1 MKSLRVAAGKW
12 KGKEIPS
19 PEEVSGHLNFTNSL
33 IKKSIFDLI
42 DSKLDGWSL
51 TVDDTLFC
59 DFFSGSGQIA
69 AEAFSRDYFRV
80 LVYEL
85 DQKRFSSLLGIFK
98 GLKNVTLFRKDATK
112 HVLKWEPGEEKA
124 YVFYLDPPYTYW
136 SVTPDRMKKMI
147 EILFE
152 HCKTLDK
159 LCIILSQIPEQQK
172 TNKIWEGL
180 PFKERQYGSHIIVE
194 LIVEPKIDEK

>member
-12 KGKEIPS
+12 KGKEIPA

-42 DSKLDGWSL
+42 DSKLGSL
-51 TVDDTLFC
+51 DLNVEGSLFC

-69 AEAFSRDYFRV
+69 AEAFSRDYMRI

-85 DQKRFSSLLGIFK
+85 DQKRFASLLSLFK

-112 HVLKWEPGEEKA
+112 HSLKWESGEETSCI
-124 YVFYLDPPYTYW
+124 FYLDPPYTYW

-147 EILFE
+147 SELYLFCIE
-152 HCKTLDK
+152 LKK
-159 LCIILSQIPEQQK
+159 PCIILSQIPEQQK
-172 TNKIWEGL
+172 SNKIWEGL
-180 PFKERQYGSHIIVE
+180 PYKERPYGSHTLIEIVIE
-194 LIVEPKIDEK
+194 